1 MLDELHQDGEPSHFG
16 RGNELVQDESYRLA
30 REIRADRFGF
40 NFDPLADESAI
51 LDAISR
57 EISILSVKQVEAKL
71 YKLNSYVTGGHF
83 KLHQDTPKG
92 ENHIGTLLI
101 GLPTSFSGG
110 QLMLKRWSSETS
122 IDWSTDGRRGLSKT
136 NLPWVF
142 FYADTEHEILPVTA
156 GHRITI
162 AYDIY
167 KTNAIQA
174 FIPSQL
180 NANLDVSSKQIF
192 QDLKAEVLEN
202 KDFRP
207 NGGRLAFPS
216 RHEYPLPLARRS
228 VHLIDILK
236 GGHLLCYSSFLFGR
250 YPCLYGK
257 TGSDQ
262 ILVYAAR
269 QFGIPVSTKAVYK
282 NMYEDEYT
290 DIPNSTFKFGTASGA
305 ENVMRYPVDDY
316 SSYNPHTLNRFT
328 SNRFE
333 TNIPESISINKDEPP
348 EGFQLVLEHCDVEL
362 EMDLI
367 WIGKPGMFTETS
379 TFPSYGNEP
388 SESHTYAAAVTI
400 LEIPP
405 YGSGCRAEPETNN

>member
-207 NGGRLAFPS
+207 NGG
-216 RHEYPLPLARRS
+216 
-228 VHLIDILK
+228 
-236 GGHLLCYSSFLFGR
+236 
-250 YPCLYGK
+250 
-257 TGSDQ
+257 SDQ